1 MLVGPEAVESVP
13 HTNPQTPNRSF
24 LTPYLRPISFCSAS
38 ILQIVFPPKMNL
50 GKVQWYCIYVV
61 PPMVSICGHI
71 SWVLTHRV
79 VLASGRSRRG
89 IKSPAVFSSIKCLGP
104 AKEAHVNRFHSKPH
118 SILPHAQRGSLTLT
132 VEFSKAS
139 FYVLGKCS

>member
-1 MLVGPEAVESVP
+1 
-13 HTNPQTPNRSF
+13 
-24 LTPYLRPISFCSAS
+24 
-38 ILQIVFPPKMNL
+38 MNL
-50 GKVQWYCIYVV
+50 GKVQGYCIYVV

-71 SWVLTHRV
+71 SWVLTRRV

-104 AKEAHVNRFHSKPH
+104 AKEAHVNGFHSKPH
-118 SILPHAQRGSLTLT
+118 SMLPHAQRGSLTLT

-139 FYVLGKCS
+139 FYVLGKCSLKKTTQIPYNAPLYI